1 MELYE
6 RLYKIKQGD
15 IFYTTDVDKDV
26 KPGQQ
31 YKNYPAII
39 WKIFY
44 KQRPWYLFWKKKD
57 IEGVSVL
64 WLGDK

>member
-1 MELYE
+1 MTFE
-6 RLYKIKQGD
+6 RVYAVKCGD
-15 IFYTTDVDKDV
+15 IFHTTDFDKNV
-26 KPGQQ
+26 RLGQQ

-44 KQRPWYLFWKKKD
+44 KRRPWYLFWKKKE

-64 WLGDK
+64 WLADE